1 MIIITFSFYRQGAE
15 ERSSLLYKLQF
26 SRYKGANPGGVVQKK
41 QSPISPAS
49 GLSVP
54 ELREEGR
61 PSVSLVSS
69 SSTTSQKARAAFF
82 SPLSP
87 AASPPSTAPST
98 ASTISPSLS
107 AWLESRKHTPTRPSE
122 TATSI
127 GRPPRSAMIDYRSVR
142 GQEKPQTQVMSQSPE
157 IRSPPTPAP
166 SSPSV
171 SHEVEVSSQDVEAG
185 LQQLLAKVLEVYG
198 GRGNVRTEKRLFHSR
213 SSGNVLY
220 SVQFVGPEEA
230 ARLLDTALQSISQ
243 LQTKGPVW
251 RFTQKIEV
259 NIKQQ

>member
-1 MIIITFSFYRQGAE
+1 MIVLTFSFYRQGAE

-26 SRYKGANPGGVVQKK
+26 SRYKGANPGGVVQRK

-61 PSVSLVSS
+61 PSVSLFSS

-87 AASPPSTAPST
+87 AASPSST

-107 AWLESRKHTPTRPSE
+107 AWLESRKHNPATPSV

-127 GRPPRSAMIDYRSVR
+127 GRPPRSAMIDYGSVR
-142 GQEKPQTQVMSQSPE
+142 SPEKPQTQVMSQSPQLL
-157 IRSPPTPAP
+157 SPPPTPTP

-185 LQQLLAKVLEVYG
+185 LQQLLDKVLEVYG
-198 GRGNVRTEKRLFHSR
+198 GRGKVRTKKKLFHSR
-213 SSGNVLY
+213 SSGNVRY

-243 LQTKGPVW
+243 LQTRGPVW

>member
-1 MIIITFSFYRQGAE
+1 MIIIFSFYRQGAE

-69 SSTTSQKARAAFF
+69 SSATSQKARAAFF

-87 AASPPSTAPST
+87 AASPPSTPPST

-107 AWLESRKHTPTRPSE
+107 AWLESRKHNPATPSV

-127 GRPPRSAMIDYRSVR
+127 GRPPRSAMIDYGSVR
-142 GQEKPQTQVMSQSPE
+142 GQEKPQTQVMSQSPQLL
-157 IRSPPTPAP
+157 SPPPTPTP

-198 GRGNVRTEKRLFHSR
+198 GRGKVRTKKKLFHRR
-213 SSGNVLY
+213 SSGNVRY

-243 LQTKGPVW
+243 LQTRGPVW

>member
-1 MIIITFSFYRQGAE
+1 
-15 ERSSLLYKLQF
+15 
-26 SRYKGANPGGVVQKK
+26 
-41 QSPISPAS
+41 
-49 GLSVP
+49 
-54 ELREEGR
+54 
-61 PSVSLVSS
+61 
-69 SSTTSQKARAAFF
+69 
-82 SPLSP
+82 
-87 AASPPSTAPST
+87 
-98 ASTISPSLS
+98 
-107 AWLESRKHTPTRPSE
+107 
-122 TATSI
+122 
-127 GRPPRSAMIDYRSVR
+127 MIDYGSVR

-185 LQQLLAKVLEVYG
+185 LQQLLDKVLEVYG
-198 GRGNVRTEKRLFHSR
+198 GRGKVRTKKKLFHSR
-213 SSGNVLY
+213 SSKNVRY
-220 SVQFVGPEEA
+220 SVQFVGPEQA